1 MARDDRGICLQR
13 GRRRG
18 EREREGK
25 SLDDTRNR
33 GISRCFNNRAGF
45 DKSVT
50 SMNFCRA
57 LEFFAGQ
64 RWWWWW
70 WWVGLSRSRDVSRK
84 IHFTVLHAAVLPT
97 ACRRKIT
104 KKKEKGEG
112 GGDRKKKKRK
122 KKRAN
127 RSSEA
132 RPLRFIIRPSPLRD
146 PLRGFP
152 SIGRASLFLASSLR
166 PSPALATL
174 DLAPPRPRSVCHFH
188 PDDGREM
195 ESYWMKQRERMKRGR
210 GRRRRRRSK
219 RVERWITKKG
229 NELFSSI
236 RHGRTHTPWTRRT
249 RGVS

>member
-104 KKKEKGEG
+104 KKKRKKGRGEG
-112 GGDRKKKKRK
+112 IEKRK
-122 KKRAN
+122 KGKKKGESIVRGASITLYYTPEPST
-127 RSSEA
+127 RSSSWFPVDWESFSFSRFFSPSLSRA
-132 RPLRFIIRPSPLRD
+132 RHARSRSATAALCVS
-146 PLRGFP
+146 FP
-152 SIGRASLFLASSLR
+152 SR
-166 PSPALATL
+166 
-174 DLAPPRPRSVCHFH
+174 
-188 PDDGREM
+188 
-195 ESYWMKQRERMKRGR
+195 
-210 GRRRRRRSK
+210 
-219 RVERWITKKG
+219 
-229 NELFSSI
+229 
-236 RHGRTHTPWTRRT
+236 
-249 RGVS
+249 

>member
-104 KKKEKGEG
+104 KKKRKKGRGEG
-112 GGDRKKKKRK
+112 IEKRK
-122 KKRAN
+122 KGKKK
-127 RSSEA
+127 
-132 RPLRFIIRPSPLRD
+132 
-146 PLRGFP
+146 
-152 SIGRASLFLASSLR
+152 GRI
-166 PSPALATL
+166 
-174 DLAPPRPRSVCHFH
+174 DRPRRVHYALLYARALYAILFVVSRRLGELLFFSLLLSV
-188 PDDGREM
+188 PLP
-195 ESYWMKQRERMKRGR
+195 
-210 GRRRRRRSK
+210 RSP
-219 RVERWITKKG
+219 R
-229 NELFSSI
+229 SI
-236 RHGRTHTPWTRRT
+236 SLRHGRALCVISIPMTEEKWKAT
-249 RGVS
+249 G

>member
-1 MARDDRGICLQR
+1 MVVVVVVGRPVTIARRQSKNPFYRITR
-13 GRRRG
+13 GRVADCMPA
-18 EREREGK
+18 ENHE
-25 SLDDTRNR
+25 
-33 GISRCFNNRAGF
+33 
-45 DKSVT
+45 
-50 SMNFCRA
+50 
-57 LEFFAGQ
+57 
-64 RWWWWW
+64 
-70 WWVGLSRSRDVSRK
+70 
-84 IHFTVLHAAVLPT
+84 
-97 ACRRKIT
+97 
-104 KKKEKGEG
+104 
-112 GGDRKKKKRK
+112 KKRK
-122 KKRAN
+122 KGRGEGIEKRKKGKKRAN